1 MFKKIAASSVGARRR
16 QWLALAA
23 GLLVAGQAS
32 AAGEAA
38 ARKYVAVSL
47 LGDTVHVV
55 TRQDQTG
62 SRLDANLRES
72 FEFNGGVFDQA
83 ALAALDAAV
92 RKADTS
98 AQFFGLKLPS
108 AKVFGDPQALF
119 DGERFVT
126 PAALLPVFKQVQAT
140 HLLLITS
147 YRTENKIR
155 SMDEDA
161 GRGYLEGQGF
171 FLDRDRIMKAE
182 FDNERYKGF
191 LAPYTYFK
199 IALIDAASGQVLSN
213 KLVTRGQAWI
223 SKRKEAAANPWE
235 VFTTEQKVEALR
247 TQIREEVTDAVPAL
261 LKPLRVQ

>member
-108 AKVFGDPQALF
+108 AKVFGDPQALI

-126 PAALLPVFKQVQAT
+126 PAALAPVFKQIQAT

-147 YRTENKIR
+147 YRTDNKIK
-155 SMDEDA
+155 SLDDNV

-171 FLDRDRIMKAE
+171 YIGDRMVKAAAE
-182 FDNERYKGF
+182 NERYKGF

-199 IALIDAASGQVLSN
+199 ISLIDVASGKVEGRSM
-213 KLVTRGQAWI
+213 VTRGEALI

-235 VFTTEQKVEALR
+235 YLTTEQKVETLR

>member
-32 AAGEAA
+32 AAGESA

-92 RKADTS
+92 RKTDTN

-108 AKVFGDPQALF
+108 AKVFGDPQALL

-126 PAALLPVFKQVQAT
+126 PAALAPVLKQIQAT
-140 HLLLITS
+140 HLLLITN

-155 SMDEDA
+155 SKEENV

-171 FLDRDRIMKAE
+171 FIDRDRVGSAE
-182 FDNERYKGF
+182 SDNERYKGF

-199 IALIDAASGQVLSN
+199 ISLVDVASGQVLGN
-213 KLVTRGQAWI
+213 KLVTRGEAWI
-223 SKRKEAAANPWE
+223 SKRKEAVANPWE

-261 LKPLRVQ
+261 LKPL

>member
-16 QWLALAA
+16 QWLAMAA
-23 GLLVAGQAS
+23 GLLLAGQAS

-147 YRTENKIR
+147 YRTENQIR
-155 SMDEDA
+155 SLDETV

-171 FLDRDRIMKAE
+171 FIDRDRWMRGPSDI
-182 FDNERYKGF
+182 ERYKGF

-199 IALIDAASGQVLSN
+199 ISLVDVASGQVLSHQ
-213 KLVTRGQAWI
+213 LVTRGEAWI
-223 SKRKEAAANPWE
+223 SKRKEAVANPWE
-235 VFTTEQKVEALR
+235 VFTTEEKVEALR
-247 TQIREEVTDAVPAL
+247 TQIRGEITAAMPAL
-261 LKPLRVQ
+261 LKPLQ

>member
-23 GLLVAGQAS
+23 GLVVAGQAS

-108 AKVFGDPQALF
+108 AKVFGDPQALI

-126 PAALLPVFKQVQAT
+126 PAALAPVFKQVQAT
-140 HLLLITS
+140 HLLLITNF
-147 YRTENKIR
+147 RTDNKIR
-155 SMDEDA
+155 SMDESV
-161 GRGYLEGQGF
+161 GLGYLEGQGF
-171 FLDRDRIMKAE
+171 FIDRDRWMKAE
-182 FDNERYKGF
+182 SDSERYKGF

-199 IALIDAASGQVLSN
+199 VSLVDLASGKVLGN
-213 KLVTRGQAWI
+213 QQVTRGQAWI

-247 TQIREEVTDAVPAL
+247 TQIREEITAAVPVL
-261 LKPLRVQ
+261 LQPLQAK